1 MLFFLG
7 VLIAIGAGIFFAAL
21 GLLTLWGGLD
31 TLRSELPRDARRSQ
45 SGGGALAMTLT
56 LTGLPLLITAVFGLL
71 AAGRFIQVA
80 FGLG

>member
-21 GLLTLWGGLD
+21 GLLTLWGGFD
-31 TLRSELPRDARRSQ
+31 TLRSELPREQRRRPS
-45 SGGGALAMTLT
+45 SGAQVATLT
-56 LTGLPLLITAVFGLL
+56 LVGIPLLITAFFGLL

>member
-7 VLIAIGAGIFFAAL
+7 VLIAIGAGVFFALL
-21 GLLTLWGGLD
+21 GLLTLWGGFD
-31 TLRSELPRDARRSQ
+31 TMRNELPREQRRRP
-45 SGGGALAMTLT
+45 SGGTQIATLT
-56 LTGLPLLITAVFGLL
+56 LVGIPLLITAFFGLL